1 MALSKALDTDTGAQA
16 TYWRVT
22 RVAFDVVAGSVWYVL
37 AGYLTADTR
46 AAGKN
51 PLRERAFTIPLP
63 AGVAPEHFGRT
74 ELYIDAKA
82 REEFADASDA

>member
-22 RVAFDVVAGSVWYVL
+22 RVAFDVVEGSVWYVL

-51 PLRERAFTIPLP
+51 PLRERAFTMPLP
-63 AGVAPEHFGRT
+63 EAVAPEQIGRA
-74 ELYIDAKA
+74 ELYIDAKT
-82 REEFADASDA
+82 REEFAGASDA